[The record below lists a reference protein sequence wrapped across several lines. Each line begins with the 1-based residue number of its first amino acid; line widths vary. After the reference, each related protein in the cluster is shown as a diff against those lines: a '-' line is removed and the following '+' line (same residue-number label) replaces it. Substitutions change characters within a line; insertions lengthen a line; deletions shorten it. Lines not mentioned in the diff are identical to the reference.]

1 MKRLF
6 LAATIILFAI
16 GTAAAADS
24 RQYNGTWMNTD
35 TNTHG
40 LTKVVVKG
48 AGGKASVHVWG
59 KCSPQDCDWG
69 WSNCN
74 SYSDGHLSTQYRS
87 DIAERNLTITMP
99 TSGTLKVQ
107 MHTHFIDNS
116 DRPDQD
122 ATYTFRRVFK
132 PVQQAPR
139 PMSKPQ
145 QMRPYS
151 SDQPTSEQP
160 TGKY

>member
-6 LAATIILFAI
+6 LALIVFFLGMGI
-16 GTAAAADS
+16 AAAADS

-35 TNTHG
+35 TNTRG
-40 LTKVVVKG
+40 ITKVVVKG

-69 WSNCN
+69 WENCN
-74 SYSDGHLSTQYRS
+74 SYADGHLSTHYNNDFS
-87 DIAERNLTITMP
+87 VRNLTITMP
-99 TSGTLKVQ
+99 NSGTLQVQ
-107 MHTHFIDNS
+107 AHTHYTDNS
-116 DRPDQD
+116 GRSDRD

-132 PVQQAPR
+132 PVQQTP
-139 PMSKPQ
+139 KPLGGFQ
-145 QMRPYS
+145 VKP
-151 SDQPTSEQP
+151 PSEEP

>member
-6 LAATIILFAI
+6 LALIVFFLGMGIASATELKAF
-16 GTAAAADS
+16 
-24 RQYNGTWMNTD
+24 NGTWVNTD
-35 TNTHG
+35 TNTNG

-74 SYSDGHLSTQYRS
+74 SYADGHLSTHYRS
-87 DIAERNLTITMP
+87 DLSVRNLTITMP
-99 TSGTLKVQ
+99 NPGTLTVQ

-116 DRPDQD
+116 GRPDQD
-122 ATYTFRRVFK
+122 ATYTFRRVFT
-132 PVQQAPR
+132 PVQQAPK
-139 PMSKPQ
+139 PMGGFQVKP
-145 QMRPYS
+145 P
-151 SDQPTSEQP
+151 SEEP

>member
-6 LAATIILFAI
+6 LAMAIILFAM
-16 GTAAAADS
+16 GTAGAADS
-24 RQYNGTWMNTD
+24 RQYNGTWINTD
-35 TNTHG
+35 TNTNG

-69 WSNCN
+69 WLNCN
-74 SYSDGHLSTQYRS
+74 SYADGHLSTHYRS
-87 DIAERNLTITMP
+87 DLSVRNLTITMP
-99 TSGTLKVQ
+99 NPGTLTVQ

-116 DRPDQD
+116 GRPDQD
-122 ATYTFRRVFK
+122 ATYSFKRVFT
-132 PVQQAPR
+132 PVQQAP
-139 PMSKPQ
+139 KPLGGLQ
-145 QMRPYS
+145 VKPP
-151 SDQPTSEQP
+151 SDEP